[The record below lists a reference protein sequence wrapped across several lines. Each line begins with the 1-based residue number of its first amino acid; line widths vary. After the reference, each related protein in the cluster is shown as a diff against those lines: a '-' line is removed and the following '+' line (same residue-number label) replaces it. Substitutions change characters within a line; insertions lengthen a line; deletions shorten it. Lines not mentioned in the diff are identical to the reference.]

1 VDSVVADSD
10 TDSDTDDSDDDDAFN
25 EQNDTSVN
33 EAPGELACESA
44 DEQGTWRH
52 WHLIE
57 IDLHLVWVKLVIVSK
72 WAD

>member
-1 VDSVVADSD
+1 MLFCRHNFERKVSVVQLIKPYHCGVDSVVADSD

-44 DEQGTWRH
+44 DEQGT
-52 WHLIE
+52 
-57 IDLHLVWVKLVIVSK
+57 
-72 WAD
+72 